1 MIVSTCHSRQVDRIM
16 SHMYKTR
23 TRKCIVIIHHPS
35 VAHAKVWKTM
45 TQPEWI
51 QKFEWAKINCEF
63 VEMDMWTDDI
73 SIKEIENAA

>member
-1 MIVSTCHSRQVDRIM
+1 
-16 SHMYKTR
+16 
-23 TRKCIVIIHHPS
+23 
-35 VAHAKVWKTM
+35 M